1 MNSILKIYLGI
12 FMMLCMTAF
21 SVGLLSMFISVSN
34 VQHLFQEVIE
44 NLSLSDYDVEVMEE
58 SMVSLKQ
65 NGVETE
71 FTLYGEDE
79 IVAVCTEPEMLPVD
93 MSQIDL
99 VKVEVRYPYRIGTW
113 ESGKVMRLSGYAG

>member
-1 MNSILKIYLGI
+1 
-12 FMMLCMTAF
+12 
-21 SVGLLSMFISVSN
+21 MFISVSN

-79 IVAVCTEPEMLPVD
+79 IIAVCTEPEMLPVD

-113 ESGKVMRLSGYAG
+113 ESGKVMRLSGYAW